1 MSYKILTPT
10 ITVFNEDETID
21 YEGNKKVIEF
31 LIENGVDGVVPL
43 GSSGEFPDI
52 SFEERKRFLKF
63 YLEQVNGRIDVLPGT
78 SSMNYNEVVELSN
91 YAFESGA
98 DGVLV
103 MLPYYFAI
111 SQEEAFKYYD
121 RLAGDVKGDIYIYNF
136 FARCGFDID
145 ADTLT
150 KLAIK
155 HKNIKGMKDST
166 TSVSHTKECIYKV
179 LEHRPDFKIYSG
191 FDDHFIPNIMAGG
204 AGCIAA
210 ISNILPDLWSRWIKE
225 TKEGNFDKIV
235 EIQKKIDDLMQLY
248 SIDSNFSL
256 SFKKLMK
263 ERGLD
268 INTTT
273 LFPFDLL
280 DDDKYTKAKEIFSKY
295 LN

>member
-1 MSYKILTPT
+1 MSIKILTPT
-10 ITVFNEDETID
+10 ITVFNDDETID

-52 SFEERKRFLKF
+52 SFEDRKEFLKF
-63 YLEQVNGRIDVLPGT
+63 YLEEVNKRVDVLPGT
-78 SSMNYNEVVELSN
+78 SSMNYDEVVELSN
-91 YAFESGA
+91 YVFELGA
-98 DGVLV
+98 DGVLIIP
-103 MLPYYFAI
+103 PYYFGI
-111 SQEEAFKYYD
+111 SQEEVFRYFD
-121 RLAGDVKGDIYIYNF
+121 RLAGDIEGDIYIYNF
-136 FARCGFDID
+136 VARSGFDID
-145 ADTLT
+145 PDTLT
-150 KLAIK
+150 RLAIK

-166 TSVSHTKECIYKV
+166 TSLAHTKECIYKV

-210 ISNILPDLWSRWIKE
+210 ISNILPELWANWVKE
-225 TKEGNFDKIV
+225 TREGNFEKIV
-235 EIQKKIDDLMQLY
+235 EVGSKIDDLMKLY
-248 SIDSNFSL
+248 GVDSNFSL
-256 SFKKLMK
+256 LYKKLMK

-273 LFPFDLL
+273 LFPFDLIE
-280 DDDKYTKAKEIFSKY
+280 DEKYNKAKELFLKH